1 MSETTH
7 LQLPLLAAAQAQ
19 KHVTMNEALARLD
32 ALTQLA
38 VLSRTLAAPPPAP
51 EEGARYLVGQ
61 GASGA
66 WEGEEGKLA
75 WFDAGVWRFLTPQE
89 GWRAF
94 VADEGISLVF
104 SAGVWRREAAE
115 LLGLSANGAAFRAK
129 VIEADH
135 VIAAGAF
142 NDTALAIP
150 DRAVVLAVTGR
161 VLETLTGAASWALG
175 VAADPQ
181 RYGNGIGSAMD
192 STVVGV
198 SGVPTAYYGATPLRI
213 SAQGGDFTGGRLR
226 LAIPCLEMSGPQM

>member
-1 MSETTH
+1 M
-7 LQLPLLAAAQAQ
+7 AQGG
-19 KHVTMNEALARLD
+19 ERAR
-32 ALTQLA
+32 
-38 VLSRTLAAPPPAP
+38 RERGKAAPPPAP

-61 GASGA
+61 GASGEWA
-66 WEGEEGKLA
+66 GEEGKLA
-75 WFDAGVWRFLTPQE
+75 WFDAGVWRFLEPQE

-94 VADEGISLVF
+94 VADEGVSLVF
-104 SAGVWRREAAE
+104 SAGAWRREAAE
-115 LLGLSANGAAFRAK
+115 LLGISANGAAFQAK

-142 NDTALAIP
+142 NDTGFAIP

-181 RYGNGIGSAMD
+181 RYGNGIGSVAD

-213 SAQGGDFTGGRLR
+213 SAQGADFTGGRLR
-226 LAIPCLEMSGPQM
+226 LAIHCLEMSVPQM